1 MADVVEQAEGDAA
14 AMPEAPATRSHRV
27 WLKRLGWLLAA
38 LLAPL
43 VLVAAFFSSPIGK
56 RFVADQIAAFQPDNG
71 LRFRIGRIEGD
82 IYGKAR
88 LRNVVVADPKGA
100 FLKVPEVILDWRPL
114 TFLWGGLDIREVT
127 AQRALLMRLPE
138 LVPGDPDDPL
148 LPGFDIRIDRLAI
161 RDGVLAE
168 GVATPRAEKVNLT
181 ADVLI
186 AERRAIINATASF
199 GTDDRFA
206 LMLDAEPDGDRFDMG
221 LDYVAP
227 KGGVLAG
234 LTGLQQGYAARL
246 AGKGTWTRWRG
257 QLLATRWPALAA
269 SAERQPPVAALRL
282 TNHAGRFGV
291 LGEVRAPFDD
301 TSLAGRALGRKAALA
316 GSFMFEDR
324 LVTGRA
330 AAVSPALDVRLAGGV
345 DLDAN
350 RVERLGLR
358 ATLRDPDLFGP
369 QLRLEQARLAAAI
382 TGSLGDLALDHQL
395 SIGRVVAGS
404 IAMQELKQAGI
415 ARYRRGT
422 LTLPLDAAAK
432 RITTGIAQIDPRLVG
447 GTLKTRL
454 TFDGRKLS
462 ADDARIAFPGLG
474 ATLSLRGDVA
484 AGTYALA
491 GPVKASGFKVAGAG
505 DIAGDA
511 KILAKFGPAIPW
523 SLRANLAGRLSG
535 ITNATL
541 VNLAGP
547 QVRFKGALGMGAGQ
561 PIVVR
566 GGEVTA
572 ARLAARFDSTVRPGA
587 GGMRTTLTGRGRQA
601 QYGPFTIE
609 GELASDGPRAVLV
622 LADPLPAAGLADV
635 RIALAPAGDGFA
647 IDVAGGSLLG
657 DFTGSLG
664 LVLPA
669 NGPTRIAVDE
679 FNIFRT
685 RLTGALELGEGG
697 IVGRLALAGG
707 GVNGTLALAPASS
720 GAQGFSIDLTAR
732 QARFGGAV
740 PIAIAKAD
748 ITASGRIEDG
758 GTFLTAQL
766 AGAGLEA
773 GALRLANFDARAAIA
788 NGTGKVTAAVSGR
801 RSERFALKLDADVA
815 PGRIAPLLRG
825 EYAGAAIRMPR
836 RAVLT
841 QDADG
846 GGWTLAP
853 AQIGYAGGYAIL
865 DGTLGGDA
873 LSLTAKVARMPLRL
887 LDLAGSELGF
897 GGRLSGIVTYQQDG
911 RAPPTGTA
919 RVRIDGFSRAG
930 LVLSSQPV
938 NVIAVADL
946 TRGGL
951 SAGARLLENGKR
963 LGQVKARITKL
974 AGSGDFVDRLM
985 RGVLQAD
992 LAYDGPAEA
1001 LWRLAGIEAFDI
1013 TGPIDVTAAARGTL
1027 ADPRLTGSI
1036 ASDNLRVQ
1044 SALSGTD
1051 ITNATAR
1058 GRFAGSRLAITRFA
1072 GATPGNGTIVGSGTI
1087 DLAGLSASR
1096 GPRIDLRAAA
1106 TNARLVNA
1114 AGLDARITG
1123 PLRIVSDGVGGT
1135 IAGRV
1140 RVDRANW
1147 KLGNAVDEDIALPRI
1162 ATREINRPN
1171 GPATAQRTSRTDDW
1185 RYLVNATAPSRV
1197 RVEGLGLDSE
1207 WGIDI
1212 ALRGTVTDPRIGGTA
1227 NLVRGEYAFAGSE
1240 FELTRGRIVFDPN
1253 GPIDPQ
1259 LDIVAEANRSGTQ
1272 VGIGITGNAMAPQI
1286 AFSSNPA
1293 LPDEEILS
1301 RLLFG
1306 GPVTSLSA
1314 TDALQLAAALASLQ
1328 GGGGGLDPIGSLR
1341 NSIGL
1346 DQLRII
1352 AADPIIGRETSVA
1365 LGKNISRKLYVELIT
1380 DGRDYNATQVEYR
1393 ITNWLVLLGVVS
1405 TIGRDSI
1412 LAQVRKDY

>member
-1 MADVVEQAEGDAA
+1 MAGEVDQVDVATDDAPDA
-14 AMPEAPATRSHRV
+14 RSRRV

-43 VLVAAFFSSPIGK
+43 VLAAAFFSSPIGK
-56 RFVADQIAAFQPDNG
+56 RFVADQIAALEPENG
-71 LRFRIGRIEGD
+71 LRFRVGRIEGD
-82 IYGKAR
+82 IYGAAR
-88 LRNVVVADPKGA
+88 LRNVVVSDPKGA
-100 FLKVPEVILDWRPL
+100 FLKVPEITLDWRPL

-127 AQRALLMRLPE
+127 AARGLLLRLPE
-138 LVPGDPDDPL
+138 LEPGDPDDPL
-148 LPGFDIRIDRLAI
+148 LPDFDIRIDRLTI
-161 RDGVLAE
+161 RDLTLAK
-168 GVATPRAEKVNLT
+168 GVATQQAEKVNLT
-181 ADVLI
+181 ANVFI
-186 AERRAIINATASF
+186 ASRRALINATASL
-199 GTDDRFA
+199 GTDDRLA

-227 KGGVLAG
+227 EGGVLAG
-234 LTGLQQGYAARL
+234 LAGFSQGYAARL
-246 AGKGTWTRWRG
+246 AGEGTWTNWRG
-257 QLLATRWPALAA
+257 NLLATRWPAVAA
-269 SAERQPPVAALRL
+269 PEPRRPPIAALRL
-282 TNHAGRFGV
+282 SNHAGRFGV
-291 LGEVRAPFDD
+291 LGMVRAPLDD
-301 TSLAGRALGRKAALA
+301 TSLACCAIGRQTALA
-316 GSFMFEDR
+316 ASFTLEDR

-330 AAVSPALDVRLAGGV
+330 AAVSPALDIRLAGGV
-345 DLDAN
+345 DVGAGE
-350 RVERLGLR
+350 VERLMLR
-358 ATLRDPDLFGP
+358 AALRDPGLLGP
-369 QLRLEQARLAAAI
+369 DLRLEQARLAAAI
-382 TGSLGDLALDHQL
+382 TGRLGDLALDHQVAV
-395 SIGRVVAGS
+395 GRVVASG
-404 IAMQELKQAGI
+404 IELRELRQAGI
-415 ARYRRGT
+415 ARYAGGK
-422 LTLPLDAAAK
+422 LVLPLTATAE
-432 RITTGIAQIDPRLVG
+432 RIVTGNPQIDPRLVQG
-447 GTLKTRL
+447 SLKARV
-454 TFDGRKLS
+454 TFDGSKLA
-462 ADDARIAFPGLG
+462 ADGARIAFPGL
-474 ATLSLRGDVA
+474 AANLSLRGDVP
-484 AGTYALA
+484 AGVYALA
-491 GPVKASGFKVAGAG
+491 GPIRASGFRIEGAG
-505 DIAGDA
+505 ELDGNA
-511 KILAKFGPAIPW
+511 KILAKFGTAIPW
-523 SLRANLAGRLSG
+523 SLRANLAARLAKIG
-535 ITNATL
+535 NATL

-547 QVRFKGALGMGAGQ
+547 EVRFKGALGMGAGA
-561 PIVVR
+561 PIIIR
-566 GGEVTA
+566 EGEITS
-572 ARLAARFDSTVRPGA
+572 ARLAASFDSTVVQGPAGA
-587 GGMRTTLTGRGRQA
+587 RTALTGRGRQA

-609 GELASDGPRAVLV
+609 AELANDGPRAVLV

-635 RIALAPAGDGFA
+635 RIALAPADQGFA
-647 IDVAGGSLLG
+647 IDLSGGSLLG
-657 DFTGSLG
+657 DFTGSIG
-664 LVLPA
+664 LVLPET
-669 NGPTRIAVDE
+669 GPTRIAVDE

-685 RLTGALELGEGG
+685 RLTGALAVDDTG
-697 IVGRLALAGG
+697 IEGRLAVAGG
-707 GVNGTLALAPASS
+707 GVNGTLALAPAKG
-720 GAQGFSIDLTAR
+720 GAQGFSLDLAAR
-732 QARFGGAV
+732 QARFGGAT
-740 PIAIAKAD
+740 PLAIGSAD
-748 ITASGRIEDG
+748 ITATGRFDE
-758 GTFLTAQL
+758 
-766 AGAGLEA
+766 AGLFINGEMDGSGLEY
-773 GALRLANFDARAAIA
+773 GALRVANFDARAAIA
-788 NGTGKVTAAVSGR
+788 NGTGKVTAAIAGR

-841 QDADG
+841 QQEET
-846 GGWTLAP
+846 GGWALAP

-865 DGTLGGDA
+865 EGGFGGDTTQF
-873 LSLTAKVARMPLRL
+873 TANVARMPMRV
-887 LDLAGSELGF
+887 LDVAGSELGF
-897 GGRLSGIVTYQQDG
+897 GGRMSGIVTYAQTG
-911 RAPPTGTA
+911 SAPPTGTA
-919 RVRIDGFSRAG
+919 RVQIDGFSRAG

-938 NVIAVADL
+938 NLIAVADL

-974 AGSGDFVDRLM
+974 AGSGDFVARLM

-992 LAYDGPAEA
+992 LTYDGPAEA
-1001 LWRLAGIEAFDI
+1001 LWRLAGIETFDI

-1027 ADPRLTGSI
+1027 ANPQLTGSI

-1044 SALSGTD
+1044 SAASGTD
-1051 ITNATAR
+1051 ITNASAR

-1072 GATPGNGTIVGSGTI
+1072 GTTPGNGAIIGSGTI
-1087 DLAGLSASR
+1087 DLANISAAR

-1140 RVDRANW
+1140 KVDRASW
-1147 KLGNAVDEDIALPRI
+1147 QLGTAAEDIALPQI
-1162 ATREINRPN
+1162 ATREINRRN
-1171 GPATAQRTSRTDDW
+1171 GPATAQRASRTDSW
-1185 RYLVNATAPSRV
+1185 RYLVNASAPARV
-1197 RVEGLGLDSE
+1197 RVEGMGLDSE

-1212 ALRGTVTDPRIGGTA
+1212 ALRGTVDDPRIGGTA
-1227 NLVRGEYAFAGSE
+1227 NLVRGDYTFAGSE
-1240 FELTRGRIVFDPN
+1240 FELTRGRILFDQN

-1259 LDIVAEANRSGTQ
+1259 LDVLAEANRSGTQ

-1286 AFSSNPA
+1286 AFSSTPA

-1328 GGGGGLDPIGSLR
+1328 GGGGLDPIGSLR

-1393 ITNWLVLLGVVS
+1393 ITNWLVLLGLVS